1 MRMMKMTA
9 RCRGTTISRRSE
21 GVKNMK
27 IVCTKEEFASLIRW
41 CERARCEK
49 KCAVCPFFQCEG
61 KLFESDDLACMCQI
75 AEPEER

>member
-1 MRMMKMTA
+1 
-9 RCRGTTISRRSE
+9 
-21 GVKNMK
+21 MK
-27 IVCTKEEFASLIRW
+27 IICSKEEFASLIRW

-75 AEPEER
+75 TETEVE